1 MAGLFVFIHFHRLH
15 CLWLS
20 FVVSWSCI
28 HIKMHPILW
37 KMERMPVTVTIYD
50 VAREAGVSMATVSRV
65 VNNNPNVKPQTRK
78 KVLETIERLGYRPN
92 AVARGLAS
100 KKTTTV
106 GVVIPD
112 ISNSN
117 FAEVARGIED
127 IANMYHY
134 NIILCNADKKKDKEI
149 RVINTLLEKQVDGLL
164 FMGGAVTDEHIQAFR
179 TSLVPIVLCS
189 TTDEMANIPAVDIDH
204 EQAAYDATQHL
215 LHQGHK
221 RIAMISGTL
230 SDPAIGYSRFQGYK
244 RALENAKLAVVDDYV
259 RIGNYRYESGMEA
272 TKYFLGL
279 HERPSAIF
287 AATDE
292 MAIGAIH
299 VIQDQGLQV
308 PEDISVISVDNSRI
322 ASMVRPQLT
331 AVAQPM
337 YDIGAVSMRLL
348 TKLMNKEQ
356 IDQMKFVLP
365 HELVQRQSVGQARV

>member
-1 MAGLFVFIHFHRLH
+1 M
-15 CLWLS
+15 
-20 FVVSWSCI
+20 
-28 HIKMHPILW
+28 
-37 KMERMPVTVTIYD
+37 TVTIYD

-78 KVLETIERLGYRPN
+78 KVYEAIERLGYRPN

-112 ISNSN
+112 IANAN

-134 NIILCNADKKKDKEI
+134 NIILCNADKRKEKEI

-164 FMGGAVTDEHIQAFR
+164 FMGGVVTDEHIQAFN
-179 TSLVPIVLCS
+179 TSNVPIVLCA
-189 TTDEMANIPAVDIDH
+189 TTDEKGTMPSVDIDH
-204 EQAAYDATQHL
+204 ETAAYDAVRKL
-215 LHQGHK
+215 IGEGHT

-230 SDPAIGYSRFQGYK
+230 QDPANGYARYQGYK
-244 RALENAKLAVVDDYV
+244 RALEESGIALDESLV
-259 RIGNYRYESGMEA
+259 RVGNYRYESGIEA
-272 TKYFLGL
+272 VQYFLELG
-279 HERPSAIF
+279 ERPTAVF

-299 VIQDQGLQV
+299 GIQDAGLSV
-308 PEDISVISVDNSRI
+308 PEDISVIGVDNIRM
-322 ASMVRPQLT
+322 ASMVRPLLT
-331 AVAQPM
+331 TVAQPM

-348 TKLMNKEQ
+348 TKLMKKEN
-356 IDQMKFVLP
+356 V
-365 HELVQRQSVGQARV
+365 EQARVTLHHELIVRNSVAPRG

>member
-1 MAGLFVFIHFHRLH
+1 M
-15 CLWLS
+15 
-20 FVVSWSCI
+20 
-28 HIKMHPILW
+28 
-37 KMERMPVTVTIYD
+37 TVTIYD

-78 KVLETIERLGYRPN
+78 KVFEAIERLGYRPN

-112 ISNSN
+112 ISNAI

-164 FMGGAVTDEHIQAFR
+164 FMGGAVTDEHLQAFK
-179 TSLVPIVLCS
+179 TANVPIVLCA
-189 TTDEMANIPAVDIDH
+189 TTDDNGSIPSVDIDH
-204 EQAAYDATQHL
+204 EGAAFDAVRML
-215 LHQGHK
+215 IEQGHRK
-221 RIAMISGTL
+221 IAMISGTL
-230 SDPAIGYSRFQGYK
+230 QDPANGYARYQGYK
-244 RALENAKLAVVDDYV
+244 RAIEAAGIPYDENMV
-259 RIGNYRYESGMEA
+259 RIGNYRYESGVEA
-272 TKYFLGL
+272 MKYFLEL
-279 HERPSAIF
+279 QDRPTAVFS
-287 AATDE
+287 ATDE

-299 VIQDQGLQV
+299 CIQDSGLKV
-308 PEDISVISVDNSRI
+308 PGDISVISVDNSRM

-348 TKLMNKEQ
+348 TKLMKKESVEQ
-356 IDQMKFVLP
+356 GKVVLP
-365 HELVQRQSVGQARV
+365 HEIVTRQSVGSKE